1 MSIMKIAAIARNPKN
16 SPAMYEKDRAILCSV
31 TRIMSSNGHNVQLL
45 TEEEYADECSR
56 FDIII
61 NMSRTP
67 STLEKLCKAQA
78 AGCIVTNTPQAVH
91 NCSRRRFTECL
102 KKENIPQPQS
112 TIHNVDEAPPCEGY
126 PLWIKKADGWSEHP
140 SDVCYASNS
149 EEATAALANFK
160 SRGINEVIIC
170 RHIEGDIIK
179 FYGIGQKFFRVCR
192 PNPDDTKFGLE
203 KINGTPHHYP
213 IDSEELH
220 AMALAAARSI
230 GVEIF
235 GGDAIITPESK
246 IYIIDLND
254 FPSFSAVR
262 DEAAQA
268 IYDLINSKIKK
279 Q

>member
-1 MSIMKIAAIARNPKN
+1 MSIMKTAAIARNPRN
-16 SPAMYEKDRAILCSV
+16 SPGMYGKDRAILCSV
-31 TRIMSSNGHNVQLL
+31 ADILSSNGHSVQLL
-45 TEEEYADECSR
+45 TEEEYAKEHSR

-67 STLEKLCKAQA
+67 STLEKLCLAQA
-78 AGCIVTNTPQAVH
+78 GGTIVANTPQAVR
-91 NCSRRRFTECL
+91 NCSRRIFTVCL
-102 KKENIPQPQS
+102 QKENIPQPQH
-112 TIHNVDEAPPCEGY
+112 TILNVDEEPPGEGY
-126 PLWIKKADGWSEHP
+126 PLWIKKGEGWSEHP
-140 SDVCYASNS
+140 SDVCYASNRK
-149 EEATAALANFK
+149 EAAAALANFK
-160 SRGINEVIIC
+160 SRGINEVLIC

-203 KINGTPHHYP
+203 KINGTPQHYP
-213 IDSEELH
+213 IDSGKLH
-220 AMALAAARSI
+220 ATALAAARCT

-235 GGDAIITPESK
+235 GGDAIITPEGN

-268 IYDLINSKIKK
+268 IYELIVSKTKE